1 MLIHVG
7 VPREP
12 QFGNVV
18 SGSRIGEVVL
28 ELKTVASGVDN
39 LDQEFR
45 FIITP
50 VLGGNVLQSIPY
62 DKFDYASGVL
72 ESITVPGLEPGRRY
86 IFGATAMNRFGTSD
100 VANSP
105 PVRAGILHVLNVNL
119 KEYNMFSYCS

>member
-1 MLIHVG
+1 MRVQLG

-28 ELKTVASGVDN
+28 EIKTVASGVDN
-39 LDQEFR
+39 PNQAFR

-50 VLGGNVLQSIPY
+50 VLDVNVLEPISY
-62 DKFDYASGVL
+62 DKFDYMSGEL
-72 ESITVPGLEPGRRY
+72 ESITVSGLEPGRSY
-86 IFGATAMNRFGTSD
+86 TFSATAMNRFGTSD

-105 PVRAGILHVLNVNL
+105 PVLAGILICLECQL
-119 KEYNMFSYCS
+119 KII